1 MSVEGKASLF
11 VLNRRADRSE
21 SMHIL
26 ADNGLRPLTYQ
37 EALAYSVEL
46 IRDLTG
52 KWFYLDGV
60 GIGKSGNYTWD
71 AHGRLVE
78 PTVNEAHDRIVRVFA
93 GKQPLYLRV
102 NPTNHG
108 DRRFWLNASDS
119 PWYPAPV
126 VIGVKT
132 PLREAEESMEK
143 CATALER
150 LKRAAEA

>member
-1 MSVEGKASLF
+1 MPAEGKASLF
-11 VLNRRADRSE
+11 MLNHRADRSE
-21 SMHIL
+21 SMHVL

-37 EALAYSVEL
+37 EALGYSVEL

-60 GIGKSGNYTWD
+60 GIGKSGSYVWD
-71 AHGRLVE
+71 LHGRLVE
-78 PTVNEAHDRIVRVFA
+78 PTGNEAHDRIVRVYA
-93 GKQPLYLRV
+93 GKQPLYLCV

-108 DRRFWLNASDS
+108 DKRFWLNASDS
-119 PWYPAPV
+119 PWDSAPV
-126 VIGVKT
+126 VVGVKT
-132 PLREAEESMEK
+132 KLREAEESMEK